1 MQPTAANGSGTC
13 LKHYA
18 QVWQIYEPAFLAK
31 LEALFRVGR
40 GKASNAPDSVCSSV
54 PSAAAAAGACEDE
67 DAFIEGVPLSDAQLR
82 LFVMLHADEGDA

>member
-31 LEALFRVGR
+31 LEALFRHVAVGSCALANFVNSHTGRVGR
-40 GKASNAPDSVCSSV
+40 GKASNAPDSVCPSV

-67 DAFIEGVPLSDAQLR
+67 DAFIEGVR
-82 LFVMLHADEGDA
+82 